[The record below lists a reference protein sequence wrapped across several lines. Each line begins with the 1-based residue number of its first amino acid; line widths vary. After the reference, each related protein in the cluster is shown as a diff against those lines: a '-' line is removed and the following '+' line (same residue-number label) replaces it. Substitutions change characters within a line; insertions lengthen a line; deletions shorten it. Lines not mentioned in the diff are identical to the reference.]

1 MTNIFFHIF
10 LFLLQLGSLEW
21 RDPILSVHEKF
32 LQIIRQTTRNLFYTQ
47 GHTHMARMGKWPWRC
62 TSTGQDSSNELDLEW
77 IFPVVAEFQCPQ
89 DSQSPYYT
97 HRHTHMAPH
106 GQMTITL
113 HIYRPRQFKCTWFG
127 VNRPSGCQVPA
138 SARFPESLLH
148 PQAHPYGSQGQM
160 TMTMQIYRQRQFKWT
175 WFRVDWSSSCGV
187 TASIK
192 WGTDGRTDRR
202 TDGQKDGRM
211 LTSS

>member
-1 MTNIFFHIF
+1 MKRSHSQCSWKVFADHQTNH
-10 LFLLQLGSLEW
+10 QK
-21 RDPILSVHEKF
+21 PILHP
-32 LQIIRQTTRNLFYTQ
+32 RA
-47 GHTHMARMGKWPWRC
+47 H
-62 TSTGQDSSNELDLEW
+62 
-77 IFPVVAEFQCPQ
+77 
-89 DSQSPYYT
+89 PYG
-97 HRHTHMAPH
+97 MH
-106 GQMTITL
+106 GQMTMTL

-127 VNRPSGCQVPA
+127 VNRPSGCRVPA

-160 TMTMQIYRQRQFKWT
+160 TMMMQIYRQRQFKLT

-202 TDGQKDGRM
+202 TDGQKDGRT